1 MLNVT
6 FIHHSSFMVETD
18 NHLLLFDYFPGEAV
32 ENMNFH
38 GKLPELPADKKLYV
52 FASHSHK
59 DHFSV
64 EVLKLQDI
72 HPNITFILSK
82 DIRLGRNYLV
92 RNGIDPSIKSNIHWV
107 KDVNTYHVDDLQID
121 TMRSTD
127 AGVAFLVNVD
137 GLNIF
142 HAGDLNWWNAGD
154 DRELYGNLIG
164 KAYKKEINRLKN
176 KHIDIAF
183 VVLDGRVE
191 DGYAFGM
198 EYFLENIDVDL
209 VFPMHMWQQWDLIP
223 KLKRNPKL
231 VNVVNKVIDIDREN
245 IIFYNIM

>member
-1 MLNVT
+1 
-6 FIHHSSFMVETD
+6 
-18 NHLLLFDYFPGEAV
+18 
-32 ENMNFH
+32 MNFH

-121 TMRSTD
+121 TLRSTD
-127 AGVAFLVNVD
+127 VGVAFLVNVD

-154 DRELYGNLIG
+154 ERELYGNVIG

-183 VVLDGRVE
+183 VVLDGRV
-191 DGYAFGM
+191 
-198 EYFLENIDVDL
+198 
-209 VFPMHMWQQWDLIP
+209 
-223 KLKRNPKL
+223 
-231 VNVVNKVIDIDREN
+231 
-245 IIFYNIM
+245 